1 MNVNPEEIRDL
12 QDVTP
17 EVDRTLAI
25 AQALL
30 LDVTF
35 VATLHITQRIAA

>member
-12 QDVTP
+12 QDVPP

-25 AQALL
+25 AWLLL
-30 LDVTF
+30 LDVLF
-35 VATLHITQRIAA
+35 VAILHITQRIAT